1 MDSASDGRQ
10 PRVAKSYQ
18 GLPIVLLECTAR
30 KCGIGAYMVK
40 KPVKGNGTSR
50 IRFIMLEAEMPEGDL
65 TQITN
70 AIQNALRPTSIAGP
84 KVPKASVQMIGPSDQ
99 DDDEEEAIDAS
110 VDDDE
115 APSAPPTKAAPS
127 KPRRPAKRKVIE
139 IQLDSEVSLASFVE
153 QYPPKSDQ
161 DKYLVAVAFLCE
173 HRKELEGVNAD
184 HVYTCFRKM
193 GWPTGTKDFAQPLR
207 NLKLNQFLDGGPT
220 KGTYK
225 TNHIGLDKVHKLA
238 EG

>member
-1 MDSASDGRQ
+1 
-10 PRVAKSYQ
+10 
-18 GLPIVLLECTAR
+18 
-30 KCGIGAYMVK
+30 MVK
-40 KPVKGNGTSR
+40 KPVKGSGSSR

-70 AIQNALRPTSIAGP
+70 AIQNALRPTSVAGP
-84 KVPKASVQMIGPSDQ
+84 KVPKTSVQMIGPSDQ
-99 DDDEEEAIDAS
+99 DDDDEEVIDAS
-110 VDDDE
+110 ADDNE
-115 APSAPPTKAAPS
+115 APSPPVAKSAPS

-139 IQLDSEVSLASFVE
+139 IQLDAEVSLASYVE
-153 QYPPKSDQ
+153 KYPPKNDQ

-173 HRKELEGVNAD
+173 HRKELDGVTAD

-193 GWPTGTKDFAQPLR
+193 GWPAGTKDFAQPLR
-207 NLKLNQFLDGGPT
+207 NLKANQFLDGGPS

>member
-1 MDSASDGRQ
+1 
-10 PRVAKSYQ
+10 
-18 GLPIVLLECTAR
+18 
-30 KCGIGAYMVK
+30 MVK
-40 KPVKGNGTSR
+40 KPVKGNGTSK

-70 AIQNALRPTSIAGP
+70 AIQNALRPASIGGP
-84 KVPKASVQMIGPSDQ
+84 KVPKASVQMIGAVDLE
-99 DDDEEEAIDAS
+99 DDDEEVIDAS
-110 VDDDE
+110 ADEDD
-115 APSAPPTKAAPS
+115 APSAPAAKSAPS
-127 KPRRPAKRKVIE
+127 KPRRPAKRKVVE
-139 IQLDSEVSLASFVE
+139 IQLDAEVSLASYVG

-173 HRKELEGVNAD
+173 HRKDLEGVTAD

-193 GWPTGTKDFAQPLR
+193 GWPTGTKDFGQPLR

>member
-1 MDSASDGRQ
+1 
-10 PRVAKSYQ
+10 
-18 GLPIVLLECTAR
+18 
-30 KCGIGAYMVK
+30 MVK
-40 KPVKGNGTSR
+40 KPIKGNGTSR

-70 AIQNALRPTSIAGP
+70 AIQNALRPATVSGP

-99 DDDEEEAIDAS
+99 DDDDEEVIDAP
-110 VDDDE
+110 VDEDDD
-115 APSAPPTKAAPS
+115 APIAQAPKAASS
-127 KPRRPAKRKVIE
+127 KPRRPAKRKVVE
-139 IQLDSEVSLASFVE
+139 IQLDAEVSLASYVD
-153 QYPPKSDQ
+153 QYKPKNDQ

-173 HRKELEGVNAD
+173 HRKEVDGVTAD

-193 GWPTGTKDFAQPLR
+193 NWSTGTKDFAQPLR
-207 NLKLNQFLDGGPT
+207 NLKANQFLDGGPS